1 MISSASDRYK
11 GAVSFLQNISYISH
25 ASFGLQCRSPADL
38 RAAIKEVSMANFSK
52 EQAPKAQ
59 RVSAN
64 HGVSPPRTNQ
74 PLVLPAVTA

>member
-11 GAVSFLQNISYISH
+11 GAMKEISYISH
-25 ASFGLQCRSPADL
+25 ASFGLRCRGPADL

-59 RVSAN
+59 RVCAN

-74 PLVLPAVTA
+74 PLVLPAATA